1 MDLFDSLVF
10 VYVFFF
16 FFAYCIRGL
25 DQGIGWNDMVE
36 LTFLLS
42 TPSLVRSIY
51 YLFFFTDNFSL
62 LTVLALQIQCWI
74 KLKSSISINFF
85 SYKLSY

>member
-25 DQGIGWNDMVE
+25 GQGIGWNDMVE

-51 YLFFFTDNFSL
+51 YFFFFTDNFSL